1 LPALENA
8 AGEESR
14 ARFALWGRGFRP
26 FFLLAGGYGCG
37 FVLLWLAIL
46 QGLLAAPTWLAPTLW
61 HAHEMVFGFVA
72 AAIAGFLLTSV
83 PVWTGSRP
91 VSGPRLATLAGL
103 WLLGRFAMTFAGWIP
118 PLVVALADL
127 AFLPALALSLAPALY
142 TAGQWRNAGFVG
154 ILSALTAANLA
165 IQLQNLGLTQGGA
178 AAGLRLAVDLVIVLV
193 VLVGGRITPAFTA
206 NALRQAGIEAPLR
219 RAFGWIDR
227 LTLLAVVGFA
237 SIDLVAP
244 RSPASG
250 AVALLAALALAARM
264 SGWQSLRTGFEP
276 LLWSLH
282 LGYAWVVV
290 GLAALALGDLF
301 GVVAWTS
308 GVHALTTGAFGT
320 MILAVMTRV
329 GLGHTGRPLALPRGT
344 PLAYA
349 LVTGAAI
356 VRFTGPLVWPE
367 LASTSILVSG
377 VLWSA
382 AFGLFTIVYFPIL
395 TRPRVDGRPG

>member
-1 LPALENA
+1 
-8 AGEESR
+8 
-14 ARFALWGRGFRP
+14 
-26 FFLLAGGYGCG
+26 
-37 FVLLWLAIL
+37 
-46 QGLLAAPTWLAPTLW
+46 
-61 HAHEMVFGFVA
+61 
-72 AAIAGFLLTSV
+72 
-83 PVWTGSRP
+83 
-91 VSGPRLATLAGL
+91 
-103 WLLGRFAMTFAGWIP
+103 MTFAGWIP
-118 PLVVALADL
+118 APVVALADL
-127 AFLPALALSLAPALY
+127 AFLPALAVSLAPELY
-142 TAGQWRNAGFVG
+142 AAGQWRNAGFVV

-165 IQLQNLGLTQGGA
+165 MQLQNLGLTGGGA
-178 AAGLRLAVDLVIVLV
+178 EAGLRLAVDLVVVLV
-193 VLVGGRITPAFTA
+193 VLVGGRITPTFTA
-206 NALRQAGIEAPLR
+206 NALRRAGVEAPL

-264 SGWQSLRTGFEP
+264 SGWQ
-276 LLWSLH
+276 
-282 LGYAWVVV
+282 